1 MKQQSERLGTEPI
14 PQLLAKLAV
23 PAMLGM
29 IVMALY
35 NVVDA
40 IYIARSVGT
49 IGVAAVSIAFPVQML
64 VMAVAG
70 AVGIGGGALISIA
83 LGAGNLDRANRI
95 FGNAISLV
103 LLFSTAAAL
112 LGLTL
117 LTPML
122 QLFGSSETILP
133 YARDYLGIILYSTAF
148 FAFAFAV
155 NNIIRAEGNAKTAML
170 TMIISALLNII
181 FTPIFIFG
189 FGLGI
194 KGAAIGTVMAQGVT
208 AIYLLFYFAAGK
220 SNLSFKSVYLMPRVT
235 LIKQILAIGAS
246 AFVRQASSSIMLIV
260 ANNLL
265 VLYSGDLA
273 VAVLGIIIR
282 VIMFSLMPILG
293 IVQGLLPLVGFNY
306 GARRSQRVSESIVL
320 GMKAA
325 TVIAGLAFILVMALP
340 KQLMM
345 IFTMDAAAVEMGRS
359 AMRIMFALSF
369 TIGVQM
375 VTGGIFQALG
385 NAKAAFILSLSRQV
399 LFLIP
404 LMVLLPLRF
413 QLTGIWLAFPAADLL
428 SFFLALWFLKRYERL
443 FFKPKLPDLAVS
455 ES

>member
-1 MKQQSERLGTEPI
+1 MKQQSERLGTELI

-23 PAMLGM
+23 PAMVGM
-29 IVMALY
+29 IVMSLY

-83 LGAGNLDRANRI
+83 LGAGDLDRANRI

-103 LLFSTAAAL
+103 LIFSTAAAL

-122 QLFGSSETILP
+122 QFFGSSETVLP

-155 NNIIRAEGNAKTAML
+155 NNIIRAEGNAKTAMF
-170 TMIISALLNII
+170 TMIISAVLNII

-194 KGAAIGTVMAQGVT
+194 KGAAIGTVMAQAVT
-208 AIYLLFYFAAGK
+208 AVYLLFYFAAGK
-220 SNLSFKSVYLMPRVT
+220 SSLTFNSAYLMPRMA
-235 LIKQILAIGAS
+235 LIGQILAIGVS
-246 AFVRQASSSIMLIV
+246 AFVRQSSSSIMLIV

-293 IVQGLLPLVGFNY
+293 IVQGLLPLVGFNH
-306 GARRSQRVSESIVL
+306 GAGQPQRVSDSIVL

-325 TVIAGLAFILVMALP
+325 TVIAGFAFILVMALP
-340 KQLMM
+340 KQLIM
-345 IFTMDAAAVEMGRS
+345 IFTNDPAAVEMGVR
-359 AMRIMFALSF
+359 AIRIIFALSF

-375 VTGGIFQALG
+375 VIGGIFQALG
-385 NAKAAFILSLSRQV
+385 NAKAAFFLSLSRQV

-404 LMVLLPLRF
+404 LMLLLPLRF
-413 QLTGIWLAFPAADLL
+413 QLTGIWLAFPVADLL
-428 SFFLALWFLKRYERL
+428 SFILALWFLKKYEKL
-443 FFKPKLPDLAVS
+443 FFQANLLI
-455 ES
+455 EER